1 MSPEHLVVLQSIKV
15 LKTQHNTTKI
25 KMKNKMKKTPNHN
38 NPLDVSQWTVSQGY
52 RSQLKELPMTE
63 ARLFE

>member
-1 MSPEHLVVLQSIKV
+1 MSPEHLVVPQSIKV
-15 LKTQHNTTKI
+15 LKTQHNTTKM

-38 NPLDVSQWTVSQGY
+38 NLFDVSQWTMSQGY
-52 RSQLKELPMTE
+52 RKELPMTE